1 MFGYLICKSN
11 SPTNLNLKIQI
22 DILHPTQIT
31 PDYPSPPGPSP
42 LPLYILQLA
51 LLPLYCDLL
60 EFDSVRRL
68 STGSE
73 KLYVDITDVE
83 LPNCADIVVEVT
95 LSACIRIVL

>member
-31 PDYPSPPGPSP
+31 PVPWPLPP

-83 LPNCADIVVEVT
+83 LPNCAEIVVEVT
-95 LSACIRIVL
+95 LSMHVSG